1 MQTFFGLWYLSRFLY
16 WTQSRW
22 DKTKFTM
29 KAFPT
34 FEMDCHEKHLLLAG
48 VNMQYS
54 RSRGFLWQM
63 LILQNSTVQALPK
76 QKEDCQ
82 NQKKLQ
88 DRNEEL
94 MANHLVLMPEF
105 PETKS
110 RVFRSIPQIR
120 MNTSWTL
127 ASALGA
133 GHTMIVDAVLFWNSS
148 VLESLRLMTKNTYLS
163 LG

>member
-1 MQTFFGLWYLSRFLY
+1 
-16 WTQSRW
+16 
-22 DKTKFTM
+22 M

-88 DRNEEL
+88 DRNEETNGQSL
-94 MANHLVLMPEF
+94 SSDA
-105 PETKS
+105 
-110 RVFRSIPQIR
+110 RV
-120 MNTSWTL
+120 SWDQVQGL
-127 ASALGA
+127 
-133 GHTMIVDAVLFWNSS
+133 
-148 VLESLRLMTKNTYLS
+148 
-163 LG
+163 